1 MAFVI
6 SILYYILSKI
16 FMGKFGGSM
25 GELKTIHRS
34 RVRKK
39 RKRKKRLLFIVFLI
53 IIFYF
58 FISYI
63 GNKNINSNLYNFM
76 KVKSSREEV
85 YSKAIKLN
93 NGSSAN
99 TCVYFIAEALR
110 MNGEKISSS
119 ICNTSQLLNAMEKD
133 GWKKEKDYKKLK
145 PGDIC
150 FTTDEK
156 LNKNGIPSHTYI
168 FMGWQSEG
176 NYEYAYI
183 CDNQAKDYKGEIYH
197 LRNITIAKNIGGS
210 QKDPFSFFLYR

>member
-1 MAFVI
+1 
-6 SILYYILSKI
+6 
-16 FMGKFGGSM
+16 M
-25 GELKTIHRS
+25 GELKTIHTS

-53 IIFYF
+53 IISYF
-58 FISYI
+58 LISSLE
-63 GNKNINSNLYNFM
+63 NKNINSNLYNFM
-76 KVKSSREEV
+76 KNKSSREKVFSE
-85 YSKAIKLN
+85 AIRLN

-110 MNGEKISSS
+110 MNGESIDNS
-119 ICNTSQLLNAMEKD
+119 ICNTSQLLNSMEKG

-150 FTTDEK
+150 FTTDQK

-168 FMGWQSEG
+168 FMGWLSEG

-197 LRNITIAKNIGGS
+197 IRNITKAENVGIN
-210 QKDPFSFFLYR
+210 QKDPFSFFLYK